1 MEQELLALQA
11 QAEREL
17 EQAGDP
23 AAVED
28 LRVAYLGRKGKL
40 TTLLARLPEVS
51 AEDRPKLGKLGNTV
65 KKALTEKIEAALST
79 GRDRALTAELEKA
92 RIDATL
98 PSFGPE
104 PGAAHPV
111 SMTLARMVEIFTGMG
126 FWVEQ
131 GPDVENDYNNFEAL
145 NIGKDHPARD
155 MQATFFFSEDVVLRT
170 HTSPVQIRTMKKYPP
185 PVRVICPGRVYRC
198 DSDLSHSPMFHQ
210 VEGLMVDERISFG
223 DLKGVLMTFI
233 HEFFG
238 PEVGVRFRPSY
249 FPFTEPS
256 AEVDIQ
262 CVMCKGKG
270 CPVCKKTG
278 WLEILGSGMVHPQV
292 LRNVGYD
299 PEKVTGFAF
308 GFGVERVTMLK
319 YRVDSIRAF
328 FENDLRFLKQFA

>member
-1 MEQELLALQA
+1 MEQELLDLQA
-11 QAEREL
+11 QAERDL
-17 EQAGDP
+17 LQAPDQ

-28 LRVAYLGRKGKL
+28 LRVAHLGRKGKL
-40 TTLLARLPEVS
+40 TTLLARLPEVPV
-51 AEDRPKLGKLGNTV
+51 EDRPKLGKLGNSV
-65 KKALTEKIEAALST
+65 KKALTDKIETALQR
-79 GRDRALTAELEKA
+79 GRDQALQAELEKA
-92 RIDATL
+92 RLDTTL
-98 PSFGPE
+98 PSFGLP
-104 PGAAHPV
+104 PGAQHPV
-111 SMTLARMVEIFTGMG
+111 SLTLARMVEIFTGMG

-131 GPDVENDYNNFEAL
+131 GPEVENDYNNFEAL

-155 MQATFFFSEDVVLRT
+155 MQATFFISEEILLRT
-170 HTSPVQIRTMKKYPP
+170 PTSPVQIRSMKKYQP
-185 PVRVICPGRVYRC
+185 PVRIISPGRVYRC

-210 VEGLMVDERISFG
+210 VEGFMVDDCISFG

-299 PEKVTGFAF
+299 PESVTGFAF
-308 GFGVERVTMLK
+308 GFGVERVAMLK
-319 YRVDSIRAF
+319 YRVDSIRSF